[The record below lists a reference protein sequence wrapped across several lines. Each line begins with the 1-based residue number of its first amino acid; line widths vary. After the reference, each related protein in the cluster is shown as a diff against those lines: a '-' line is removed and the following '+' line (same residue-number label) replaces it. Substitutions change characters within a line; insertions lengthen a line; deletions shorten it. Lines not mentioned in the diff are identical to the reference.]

1 MQHWLGV
8 CLQIQEYGATLQ
20 TRDVVCVVAVLYS
33 TLVSTYDGY
42 TLASMAPTHHCNIS
56 DAAFTTLEAKAAAT
70 KATAVLLT
78 MVSVSDVMQLV
89 VGLNSELRVHAPRRN
104 RTVPD

>member
-56 DAAFTTLEAKAAAT
+56 DADFATLEAEAAAT
-70 KATAVLLT
+70 LGAAVLVTL
-78 MVSVSDVMQLV
+78 VSVSDDVTLAM
-89 VGLNSELRVHAPRRN
+89 ARN
-104 RTVPD
+104 ISSNNVNKSLS

>member
-1 MQHWLGV
+1 M
-8 CLQIQEYGATLQ
+8 
-20 TRDVVCVVAVLYS
+20 CVVAVLFS
-33 TLVSTYDGY
+33 TLHGTYDGY

-78 MVSVSDVMQLV
+78 MLTVSEVMQLV
-89 VGLNSELRVHAPRRN
+89 GMKSELRVHARLN
-104 RTVPD
+104 RTVLD